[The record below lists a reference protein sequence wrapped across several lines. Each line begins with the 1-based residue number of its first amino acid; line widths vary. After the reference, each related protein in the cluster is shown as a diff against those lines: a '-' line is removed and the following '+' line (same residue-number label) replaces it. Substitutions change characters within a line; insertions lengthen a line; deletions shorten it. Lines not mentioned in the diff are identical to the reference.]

1 MFENLQILRRKT
13 KVTIYI
19 FEREL
24 ISLECQNVKL
34 LFWKKYGSVNKEYL
48 LMICNKMC
56 ASLYYDIDL
65 SVNSYMLIKSRAI
78 TIVQP

>member
-1 MFENLQILRRKT
+1 MGSYF
-13 KVTIYI
+13 
-19 FEREL
+19 
-24 ISLECQNVKL
+24 SG
-34 LFWKKYGSVNKEYL
+34 KKYGSVNKEYL

>member
-1 MFENLQILRRKT
+1 MGSYF
-13 KVTIYI
+13 
-19 FEREL
+19 
-24 ISLECQNVKL
+24 SG
-34 LFWKKYGSVNKEYL
+34 KKYGSVNKEYL
-48 LMICNKMC
+48 LMICNKLC